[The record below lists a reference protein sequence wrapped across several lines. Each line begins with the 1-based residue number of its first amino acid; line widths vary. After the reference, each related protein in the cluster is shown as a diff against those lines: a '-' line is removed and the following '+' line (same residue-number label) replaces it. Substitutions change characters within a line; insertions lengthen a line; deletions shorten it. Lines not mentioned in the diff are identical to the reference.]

1 LNNPPLLSLTTK
13 EADSKIFE
21 CLWKLKKG
29 DIKGKAFAESTIR
42 AVGKRLRIL
51 SRHTDLNNPE
61 QVKDYIASLQSG
73 NGYKESLAEAYDY
86 FVTCHGLHWEKP
98 YYERYDKLPKIPKEE
113 KLNMLIANAGR
124 KYALILSMMK
134 DLGTRPIELTWLKVK
149 DIDLERGTV
158 NITTAKYGKGRTLKL
173 KENTLAMLKTYI
185 SEHKLSLNDRLFP
198 IKSESLGESYRRL
211 RNKLAEKL
219 GDLTFKTIRLYDFR
233 HWKATITYHRTKDLL
248 YVKSMLGHKNIRS
261 TLRYTQLID
270 FGNEEFTCK
279 VAKNLQEATKLI
291 EAGFE
296 YVTDVDEVKI
306 FRKRK

>member
-1 LNNPPLLSLTTK
+1 
-13 EADSKIFE
+13 
-21 CLWKLKKG
+21 
-29 DIKGKAFAESTIR
+29 
-42 AVGKRLRIL
+42 
-51 SRHTDLNNPE
+51 
-61 QVKDYIASLQSG
+61 
-73 NGYKESLAEAYDY
+73 
-86 FVTCHGLHWEKP
+86 
-98 YYERYDKLPKIPKEE
+98 
-113 KLNMLIANAGR
+113 MLIANAGR

-198 IKSESLGESYRRL
+198 IKSESLAESYRRL

-219 GDLTFKTIRLYDFR
+219 GDLTFKAIRLYDFR
-233 HWKATITYHRTKDLL
+233 HWKATMTYHKTKDLL
-248 YVKSMLGHKNIRS
+248 YVKSMLGHRNIRS

-270 FGNEEFTCK
+270 FGEDEWHSA
-279 VAKNLQEATKLI
+279 VAKTVEEARQLI
-291 EAGFE
+291 EQGFE
-296 YVTDVDEVKI
+296 YVTEIDGVKL